1 MIQRYDNASGVSMSV
16 DFKRHHYPIA
26 VSLSNFGTTRYHLTR
41 KRMAFCSLSDMA
53 ELTYELGQEESRF
66 ERIPQ
71 HKPRLCSK
79 RSLAG
84 NNRRSQP

>member
-1 MIQRYDNASGVSMSV
+1 MVLAMIQRYDNASGVSMSV

-53 ELTYELGQEESRF
+53 ELTYELGQEEKQIRTNPAAQTTALLK
-66 ERIPQ
+66 EVLGR
-71 HKPRLCSK
+71 K
-79 RSLAG
+79 
-84 NNRRSQP
+84 